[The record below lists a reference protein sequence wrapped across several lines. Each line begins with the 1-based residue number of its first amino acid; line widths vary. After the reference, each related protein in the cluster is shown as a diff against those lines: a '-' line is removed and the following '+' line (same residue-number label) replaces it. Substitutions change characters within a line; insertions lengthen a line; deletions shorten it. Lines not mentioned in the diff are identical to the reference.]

1 MTDLRSLFHLVFEPR
16 GSIRQSVFDREAEIF
31 LHSYGV
37 SRADH
42 IAEFAPYEHASTFI
56 AVLDQFDDVLGAMRI
71 IKPGPVG
78 LKTINES
85 CGRPWNIDGHRA
97 ARAVG
102 LDEASTWDVAT
113 VGVPRGA
120 GRHRFAVTAALYH
133 GLVLSARENSVRS
146 LVMTLDERVRT
157 ILATTGLITNALPG
171 ARPGPFCGSK
181 ASTPVY
187 GHCDAM
193 LDLQRRINPD
203 GYRLIVQGVGLDAIS
218 VPSAR
223 HFVLGRSDSDDAA
236 VALAAAV

>member
-1 MTDLRSLFHLVFEPR
+1 MFEPS
-16 GSIRQSVFDREAEIF
+16 GSIRQSVFEREAEIF

-37 SRADH
+37 SGDDH
-42 IAEFAPYEHASTFI
+42 IAEFAPYESASTFV
-56 AVLDQFDDVLGAMRI
+56 AVLDDLDDVLGVMRI
-71 IKPGPVG
+71 IKPGPAG

-85 CGRPWNIDGHRA
+85 CGQPWNIDGPRA

-102 LDEASTWDVAT
+102 LEESSTWDVAT

-133 GLVLSARENSVRS
+133 GLVLSARQNGVRS

-157 ILATTGLITNALPG
+157 ILTATGLITTAFPG

-181 ASTPVY
+181 ASTPVF

-193 LDLQRRINPD
+193 LDAQRRLNPD
-203 GYRLIVQGVGLDAIS
+203 AYRLIVQGVGLDAIS
-218 VPSAR
+218 VPAR
-223 HFVLGRSDSDDAA
+223 QSFILGRSDAERVSPDLDLVGPGVA
-236 VALAAAV
+236 V